1 MARHVKG
8 CSSCMSAYR
17 RPLIS
22 LACTWLSAR
31 MTTAGPRHWSMS
43 MRAANLRAK
52 RALLHLGR
60 LPFVMWLVMYF
71 LSTAVPEIIH

>member
-1 MARHVKG
+1 LYVSI
-8 CSSCMSAYR
+8 SSPADQPGLY
-17 RPLIS
+17 
-22 LACTWLSAR
+22 WYSAR

-71 LSTAVPEIIH
+71 PSTAVPEIIH